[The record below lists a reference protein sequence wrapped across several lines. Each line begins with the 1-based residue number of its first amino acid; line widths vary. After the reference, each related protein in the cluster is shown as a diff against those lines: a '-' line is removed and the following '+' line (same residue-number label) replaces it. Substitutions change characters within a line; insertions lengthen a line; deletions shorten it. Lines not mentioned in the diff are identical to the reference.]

1 MVWEEFICDSRYASV
16 SISSF
21 DRGIVELESKRHKN
35 GMREREKKEREKRV
49 KKGWENKEN
58 FILEII
64 LSPTGN

>member
-35 GMREREKKEREKRV
+35 GMKEREKRKSEKRESEKRERAKERG
-49 KKGWENKEN
+49 KKC
-58 FILEII
+58 
-64 LSPTGN
+64 